1 MCVSHYLIDNFSPW
15 YTCWLEWTSLA
26 PQAAEETLAIFSRGK
41 KPQSPDTQEGHP
53 AKDSADGSVL
63 YLPALPNETARFLA
77 LTFLGSGTG
86 PWGNQEAR
94 AHTHTHTHT
103 HTHKSKLE
111 AIV

>member
-26 PQAAEETLAIFSRGK
+26 PQAAEETLAIFSREKNPRVQTLK
-41 KPQSPDTQEGHP
+41 KGTQQRTLLMALCSISPLCQMKLP
-53 AKDSADGSVL
+53 DSSLLSSWGAG
-63 YLPALPNETARFLA
+63 R
-77 LTFLGSGTG
+77 G
-86 PWGNQEAR
+86 PGGIKR
-94 AHTHTHTHT
+94 HT